1 MTSISG
7 IVHPNPKPIQIQ
19 HYQHNLCSPCPSCLA
34 TMPVDMSRISVTN
47 RDDFVD
53 NTSDPAASLSVGS
66 DDNPAGGGGGG
77 GGETSRQNSS
87 STNPAASTSSP
98 VASPDSSLNQRNQST
113 SSAAARSGSTSTSR
127 LSQAE
132 RDAIEQLRAI
142 LTDSSEEE
150 LLTMARDTIRASENT
165 QQSSGGGGVTRATRR
180 TSRLGRSSNSRGG
193 ARRSWAPCQPAPSRP
208 GAISYGGPI
217 DTNATYNIG
226 QTDEMELE
234 IKRIEA
240 VSAVQD
246 ALNERLGYNLRESG
260 KYEEAERLYQE
271 GERLLSSTGLGGGEG
286 GRSKKLL
293 PPMKIWGAPPIS
305 QKSMNKK
312 EPPLPE
318 PGEPLPMP
326 LTFGGHEGN
335 GELQL
340 GKFVGVGPD
349 RDEDE
354 QKREISLD
362 TWATVPIDETTPG
375 PYDQVV
381 RCWKCRAG
389 LRVHI
394 EVGLVAC
401 PRCRSI
407 SPTTDIA
414 NIG

>member
-1 MTSISG
+1 
-7 IVHPNPKPIQIQ
+7 
-19 HYQHNLCSPCPSCLA
+19 
-34 TMPVDMSRISVTN
+34 MPVDMSRISVTS

-66 DDNPAGGGGGG
+66 DDNPAGGGG

-98 VASPDSSLNQRNQST
+98 VASPDSSLNQRNPVT
-113 SSAAARSGSTSTSR
+113 SSAAARSGSTSSR

-132 RDAIEQLRAI
+132 RDAIEMLRAI
-142 LTDSSEEE
+142 LPDSSEEE

-165 QQSSGGGGVTRATRR
+165 RQSSEDAAMAANTTTATSGGVRRVSRR
-180 TSRLGRSSNSRGG
+180 TSRLSRSSRGS
-193 ARRSWAPCQPAPSRP
+193 ARRSWAPCEPAPPRV
-208 GAISYGGPI
+208 GAISVGGPI
-217 DTNATYNIG
+217 DTSATYNIG

-260 KYEEAERLYQE
+260 KYEEAERLYKE
-271 GERLLSSTGLGGGEG
+271 GERLLSSTGFGGGEG

-293 PPMKIWGAPPIS
+293 PPMKIWDAPPIS

-340 GKFVGVGPD
+340 GKFVDVGPD

-354 QKREISLD
+354 QKREISLE

-407 SPTTDIA
+407 SPATDIA